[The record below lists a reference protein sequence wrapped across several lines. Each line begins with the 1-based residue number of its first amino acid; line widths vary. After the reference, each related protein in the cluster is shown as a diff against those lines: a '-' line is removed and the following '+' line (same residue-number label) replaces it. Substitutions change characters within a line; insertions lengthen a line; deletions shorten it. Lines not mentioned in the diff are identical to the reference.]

1 MECAGATPGSGGPEP
16 SGPPQSE
23 YKGYGEVDPA
33 SGLYPWYDFS
43 EEERSGYTWPDIIEY
58 WDLIEADMNE
68 RYHVDLSEPG
78 LLERR
83 TGRWLRVRILGLL
96 AVESRLFA
104 ALIPQ
109 EVGKP

>member
-1 MECAGATPGSGGPEP
+1 
-16 SGPPQSE
+16 
-23 YKGYGEVDPA
+23 
-33 SGLYPWYDFS
+33 
-43 EEERSGYTWPDIIEY
+43 
-58 WDLIEADMNE
+58 MNE